1 MEDLVLT
8 ELKEA
13 RRKGWRRVKELVG
26 EMAAEWLSLDEENPS
41 PETEERLENLK
52 QQAFELLDTLIPD
65 CGWIRYGVYDPEN
78 DGDGFVMVRICHNDV
93 DFSQTECITTPIVRP
108 ATESPA
114 PESSAIDL
122 LKALGE

>member
-26 EMAAEWLSLDEENPS
+26 AMAAEWLSLEEENPS

-52 QQAFELLDTLIPD
+52 KQAFELLDTLIPE
-65 CGWIRYGVYDPEN
+65 CGWIRYGVYDPED
-78 DGDGFVMVRICHNDV
+78 DGTGFVIVRICHDDV
-93 DFSQTECITTPIVRP
+93 DFSRSECITTPIVRP
-108 ATESPA
+108 VVESPA
-114 PESSAIDL
+114 PEPIDL